1 MIKQLTD
8 LPTPLVGFELSGT
21 LHAEDYRDV
30 LIPAIE
36 KAASAGDV
44 RIVIAIDDFGG
55 VTPAALW
62 QDLKMGIEHLHSWKR
77 IAVVTDVEWISHA
90 LSLFAWMTPGEVK
103 HFASSERG
111 EAVNWARG

>member
-8 LPTPLVGFELSGT
+8 LPTPLIGFELSGT

-30 LIPAIE
+30 LLPAIE
-36 KAASAGDV
+36 KAAQAGDV
-44 RIVIAIDDFGG
+44 RIVIVIDDFGG

-77 IAVVTDVEWISHA
+77 IAVVTDIEWISHA
-90 LSLFAWMTPGEVK
+90 LSLFAWMTPGDVK
-103 HFASSERG
+103 HFPSSERG
-111 EAVNWARG
+111 DAVSWARG